1 MATLVLYEG
10 IYSEE
15 DGPPDCDRRQSHCL
29 GESNGSPWLLLLIF
43 SKVAPESALQ
53 CIRSNGGGGARSW
66 YLARMQRY
74 LGSRAFPAQGLEQ
87 RGR

>member
-15 DGPPDCDRRQSHCL
+15 DGPSDCDRRQSHCL
-29 GESNGSPWLLLLIF
+29 GQSNGSPWLLLLILL
-43 SKVAPESALQ
+43 KVAPEPALQ
-53 CIRSNGGGGARSW
+53 CIRSNGGGGGRCWYPARV
-66 YLARMQRY
+66 QTH
-74 LGSRAFPAQGLEQ
+74 LGSCAFAAQGLEQ